1 MARAKVSFYG
11 MAKNVA
17 RLDRLRGVRNRC
29 IAAFL
34 DTCPSWSECPSVSS
48 GTAPR
53 MFGRVESL
61 KGEVLREAEA
71 VPLASS
77 TRHPEHIVDASQR
90 VKMDEQLV
98 PSRVGDATRDR

>member
-1 MARAKVSFYG
+1 
-11 MAKNVA
+11 
-17 RLDRLRGVRNRC
+17 
-29 IAAFL
+29 
-34 DTCPSWSECPSVSS
+34 
-48 GTAPR
+48 

-61 KGEVLREAEA
+61 KGEVLREVEA

-77 TRHPEHIVDASQR
+77 TRHPEHTVDASQR